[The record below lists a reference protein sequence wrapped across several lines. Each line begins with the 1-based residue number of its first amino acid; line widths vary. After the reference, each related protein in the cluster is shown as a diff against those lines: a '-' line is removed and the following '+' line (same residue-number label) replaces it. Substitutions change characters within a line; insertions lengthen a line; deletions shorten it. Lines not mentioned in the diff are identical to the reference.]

1 MGKLNKS
8 VVALTFKFDCD
19 RFLRYRLAT
28 KSEQEGKNPVPNAN
42 RERSSRPGIQLVTSQ
57 GRVWEA
63 QCFDDI
69 CEVAKGR
76 VAASKSADDDE
87 DLQRPTYL
95 PIHDL
100 DKLLRKQAPPEFIV
114 EAEFP
119 VPGSLSPSL
128 KAAVDSGR
136 LEEASARPD
145 LLWVRP
151 FDAQVPLI
159 KADKKPKAV
168 LHVIDV
174 KLAAE
179 PALRHFVEVTFYAFG
194 LQSWLEQHGL
204 DDLYGVCAEGRVWPG
219 THTQAAFKELVQR
232 HKASG
237 SADPVAQALLETTK
251 SVPYEVYRPRLRQF
265 LEERLPRVLAYKPLE
280 APWHVS
286 GNCQLCDFLHHCR
299 DEAARPDV
307 DHLSQMPDLTAGQA
321 QVLRDAGIATF
332 GELSSQVQT
341 NGPKW
346 QVAKGQSQRLKS
358 LERAFVARANAL
370 ATNQAVP
377 VVGRKAAAM
386 PSFAHMSILL
396 TAHFDPGTGI
406 TFALGLRK
414 VYFRAKDQ
422 KPEVEDVTLLIDSAG
437 DGMNSRSERL
447 RLIELCRRLQSWL
460 AQLDETNKLFDD
472 DYQKHTVQFYV
483 WDQLEARH
491 MARILARHIEDETV
505 AEMAAFLIRVFPLEG
520 DLAAPEDFRTQ
531 PITIVKGIVQ
541 SLVGLP
547 VRFGYTLWD
556 AKNWLAPFINE
567 EGKHVMVRPP
577 YGFRTDLSDQIPFER
592 AYELW
597 QDKILLRKNSLVDGF
612 NKGEP
617 FTRNELSD
625 LLRKVTGM
633 HLGAVHDVVVSV
645 QKAYRSQLL
654 LRKEPFSLKAPK
666 EFNLPTAS
674 AQMIV
679 FSQLN
684 AIADDL
690 ENMHVLAL
698 PIEEREANF
707 HSVRGIVLADGLPGA
722 EEALA
727 RVAADPRYA
736 PELRKRDKKSV
747 AFTFSDDSRDTR
759 IREGSFTVILRNE
772 AMEGSIDA
780 KWYRAAGHQ
789 TLSDALAAGIAVPD
803 RLQYVPLRQ
812 LLDVTVARLDTLHS
826 PPLLVLLLEPS
837 KEKLLQDAGLR
848 DLNQP
853 MVLDPIA
860 KDFSTKLLEQ
870 AVRRVGGKKPTKVR
884 R

>member
-1 MGKLNKS
+1 MGILNKS

-28 KSEQEGKNPVPNAN
+28 RAEQKVKPAVPNASE
-42 RERSSRPGIQLVTSQ
+42 ERGSRPGIQLVTAQ

-69 CEVAKGR
+69 CDVAKGR
-76 VAASKSADDDE
+76 VAASKSTEVDE
-87 DLQRPTYL
+87 ELQIATFQ
-95 PIHDL
+95 PIKEL
-100 DKLLRKQAPPEFIV
+100 DALLKKSVPSEFIV
-114 EAEFP
+114 EAEFQ

-128 KAAVDSGR
+128 KAAVDSRR

-151 FDAQVPLI
+151 YDAQVPLI
-159 KADKKPKAV
+159 NPAKKPKAV

-194 LQSWLEQHGL
+194 LQTWLEEQGL
-204 DDLYGVCAEGRVWPG
+204 DDQYGVSAEGRVWPG
-219 THTQAAFKELVQR
+219 THTAGAFRELVQR

-251 SVPYEVYRPRLRQF
+251 AVPYEVYRPRLRQF

-299 DEAARPDV
+299 EEAVRPDV

-321 QVLRDAGIATF
+321 QVLREAGIATF
-332 GELSSQVQT
+332 SELST
-341 NGPKW
+341 ELRANGPKW
-346 QVAKGQSQRLKS
+346 QAAKGQSQRLKS
-358 LERAFVARANAL
+358 LERAFVARAEAMAANR
-370 ATNQAVP
+370 AVP
-377 VVGRKAAAM
+377 VTGRKAAAM
-386 PSFAHMSILL
+386 PSFAHMSVFL

-414 VYFRAKDQ
+414 VYFRTKGD
-422 KPEVEDVTLLIDSAG
+422 KPEIEDLTLLIDSAG
-437 DGMNSRSERL
+437 DGMSSRSEKL

-460 AQLDETNKLFDD
+460 TELDNTNKLFDD
-472 DYQKHTVQFYV
+472 DYQKHKVQFYV

-491 MARILARHIEDETV
+491 MARALARHIEDETV
-505 AEMAAFLIRVFPLEG
+505 AEIAAFLIRVFPLEG

-531 PITIVKGIVQ
+531 PVTIVKGIVQ

-556 AKNWLAPFINE
+556 AKHWLAPFINE
-567 EGKHVMVRPP
+567 EGKHIMVRPP
-577 YGFRTDLSDQIPFER
+577 YGFRTELSDQIPFER

-617 FTRNELSD
+617 FSRGELSD
-625 LLRKVTGM
+625 LLRKVTIM
-633 HLGAVHDVVVSV
+633 HLSAVHDVVVGL
-645 QKAYRSQLL
+645 QKNYREQLL
-654 LRKEPFSLKAPK
+654 LLKEPFSLKPPK

-707 HSVRGIVLADGLPGA
+707 HSIRGITLADGIPGID
-722 EEALA
+722 EAMA
-727 RVAADPRYA
+727 AVAADPRYA
-736 PELRKRDKKSV
+736 PELRKGTKK
-747 AFTFSDDSRDTR
+747 ALPFTFSDDSRDTR
-759 IREGSFTVILRNE
+759 IREGAFTVILRNE
-772 AMEGSIDA
+772 SMEGSIDA
-780 KWYRAAGHQ
+780 KWYHAAGHKN
-789 TLSDALAAGIAVPD
+789 LAEALAAGVSVPEKLRYASLR
-803 RLQYVPLRQ
+803 RLLE
-812 LLDVTVARLDTLHS
+812 VTVARLDTLHT
-826 PPLLVLLLEPS
+826 PPLLVLLFEPA
-837 KEKLLQDAGLR
+837 KEDLLLAAGLR
-848 DLNQP
+848 SLDLRC
-853 MVLDPIA
+853 VLDPIA
-860 KDFSTKLLEQ
+860 VDFSTELLER
-870 AVRRVGGKKPTKVR
+870 AVRRVGGKKPAKVR

>member
-28 KSEQEGKNPVPNAN
+28 KSEQEGRNPVPNAN
-42 RERSSRPGIQLVTSQ
+42 RERSSRPGIQLVTYQ

-76 VAASKSADDDE
+76 VAASKSTDDDE
-87 DLQRPTYL
+87 DLQRPTYQ

-100 DKLLRKQAPPEFIV
+100 DKLLRKPAPPEFIV

-119 VPGSLSPSL
+119 VPGSLSPAL
-128 KAAVDSGR
+128 KVAVDSGR

-151 FDAQVPLI
+151 FDGQVALI
-159 KADKKPKAV
+159 KADKKPKSV

-219 THTQAAFKELVQR
+219 THTASAFKELVR
-232 HKASG
+232 EHRAGG

-299 DEAARPDV
+299 HEAARADV
-307 DHLSQMPDLTAGQA
+307 DHLSQMPGLTAGQA

-332 GELSSQVQT
+332 GELSSQMRT

-346 QVAKGQSQRLKS
+346 QVARGQSQRLKS
-358 LERAFVARANAL
+358 LERAFVAHAEAL
-370 ATNQAVP
+370 ATNQPVP
-377 VVGRKAAAM
+377 VVGRKAVGM
-386 PSFAHMSILL
+386 PSSATMSIFL

-406 TFALGLRK
+406 TFSLGLRK
-414 VYFRAKDQ
+414 VYFRTKDP
-422 KPEVEDVTLLIDSAG
+422 KPEVEELTLLVDSAG
-437 DGMNSRSERL
+437 DGMSAKSEKL

-460 AQLDETNKLFDD
+460 IQLNDTNKLFDD

-531 PITIVKGIVQ
+531 PVTIVKGIVQ
-541 SLVGLP
+541 NLVGLP

-556 AKNWLAPFINE
+556 AKNWLAPFINA
-567 EGKHVMVRPP
+567 EGKHVTVRPP
-577 YGFRTDLSDQIPFER
+577 YGFHTDLSDQIPFER

-597 QDKILLRKNSLVDGF
+597 QDKILLRKNSVVDGF

-633 HLGAVHDVVVSV
+633 HLSAIHDVVVNL

-707 HSVRGIVLADGLPGA
+707 HSVRGIVLAVSVPGT

-727 RVAADPRYA
+727 SVAADARYA
-736 PELRKRDKKSV
+736 PELRKGDKKAM

-772 AMEGSIDA
+772 SMEGSIDA
-780 KWYRAAGHQ
+780 KWYRAAGHK
-789 TLSDALAAGIAVPD
+789 TLSDAMAAGIAVPD
-803 RLQYVPLRQ
+803 KLEYVPLRQ

-826 PPLLVLLLEPS
+826 PPLLVLLLDRS

-848 DLNQP
+848 DLDQP

-870 AVRRVGGKKPTKVR
+870 AVRRVGGKKPTKVHR
-884 R
+884 